1 MIETEN
7 PNIESVDSPLDFTA
21 DAALKVSELIEEE
34 DNQDLKLRVYVQG
47 GGCSGFQYGFTFDEE
62 QQDDDT
68 AVDRDGVRL
77 LVDPMSFQYLIGA
90 KIDYKDDLDG
100 ARFIINNPNASTT
113 CGCGSS
119 FSA

>member
-1 MIETEN
+1 MIETEVGA
-7 PNIESVDSPLDFTA
+7 IAATPLDFTV
-21 DAALKVSELIEEE
+21 DAAHKVAELIGEEE
-34 DNQDLKLRVYVQG
+34 NENLKLRVYVQG
-47 GGCSGFQYGFTFDEE
+47 GGCSGFQYGFTFDED